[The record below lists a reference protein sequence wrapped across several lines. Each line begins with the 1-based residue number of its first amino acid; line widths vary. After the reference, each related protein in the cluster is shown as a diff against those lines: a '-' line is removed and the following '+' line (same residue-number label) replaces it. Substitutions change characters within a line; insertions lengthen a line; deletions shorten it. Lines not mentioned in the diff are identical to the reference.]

1 MYTNH
6 HFYYQQLITMWNNVR
21 YSWNFKT
28 KTHFAKDSP
37 IWLLGRIYHASFKSD
52 DSSSLPSNNF
62 DALKS
67 DFLSRIWY
75 VILFLKLKLKSNL
88 FHFK

>member
-75 VILFLKLKLKSNL
+75 VILI
-88 FHFK
+88 